1 MKVIAINSSP
11 RAGSGSKTELML
23 NHLVSGMRSAGAAVE
38 VVNLRD
44 TTIKN
49 CNGCY
54 TCWTKTPGICIHKDD
69 MTNDLFPKWLASDM
83 VVYATPLYNYTM
95 TATLKTFMERT
106 IPSFLPYFKVH
117 DGHMYHPLRHKNPAV
132 VLLSVAGMP
141 DKSQFESLSAHISF
155 YCSSPGRKLLAE
167 IYRPASEVM
176 QMPFMAE
183 KMNEILAA
191 TKAAGRELVKS
202 KRISPETLEKITQPI
217 IDKHSYME
225 IAKVLWNTC
234 ISEKLTLKEF
244 AEKNMVPRCA
254 SLEDFLLTL
263 PMSINAKATF
273 DRKITLQFNFSGQV
287 VEDCFFVIEQGEITA
302 HKGTCEDS
310 DLTIVTPF
318 DIWMDIM
325 TGKADGQQLFFD
337 QKYTI
342 AGDLALIPQLFPV

>member
-11 RAGSGSKTELML
+11 RAGNGSKTELML
-23 NHLVSGMRSAGAAVE
+23 KHLVSGMRAGGAEVE

-49 CNGCY
+49 CMGCY

-69 MTNDLFPKWLASDM
+69 MTNDLFPKWMASDM
-83 VVYATPLYNYTM
+83 VVYATPLYNYAM
-95 TATLKTFMERT
+95 TATLKTFIERT
-106 IPSFLPYFKVH
+106 IPSFLPYFEVH
-117 DGHMYHPLRHKNPAV
+117 DGRMYHPLRRKNPAV
-132 VLLSVAGMP
+132 VMLSVAGMP
-141 DKSQFESLSAHISF
+141 DKNQFDSLSAHIKF

-176 QMPFMAE
+176 QIPFMEE

-191 TKAAGRELVKS
+191 TKDAGRELVQS
-202 KRISPETLEKITQPI
+202 MQISPETLGKITQTI
-217 IDKHSYME
+217 IDNHSYME
-225 IAKVLWNTC
+225 IAKILWNTC
-234 ISEKLTLKEF
+234 ISEKVTLKEF

-263 PMSINAKATF
+263 PMSINTKATF

-287 VEDCFFVIEQGEITA
+287 VEKCFFIIEHGEITA
-302 HKGTCEDS
+302 HKGIRADS
-310 DLTIVTPF
+310 DLTITTPF

-342 AGDLALIPQLFPV
+342 AGDLSLISQLLPV

>member
-1 MKVIAINSSP
+1 MKVMAINSSP

-23 NHLVSGMRSAGAAVE
+23 NHLVDGMHAADAEVE
-38 VVNLRD
+38 VVNLRA

-49 CNGCY
+49 CIGCY
-54 TCWTKTPGICIHKDD
+54 TCWTKTPGTCIHKDD

-83 VVYATPLYNYTM
+83 VIYATPLYNYAM
-95 TATLKTFMERT
+95 AATLKTFIERT
-106 IPSFLPYFKVH
+106 IPSFQPYFKIH
-117 DGHMYHPLRHKNPAV
+117 DGRMYHPLRQKNPAV
-132 VLLSVAGMP
+132 VMLSVAGMP
-141 DKSQFESLSAHISF
+141 DKSQFGPLSAHIRF

-176 QMPFMAE
+176 QMPIME
-183 KMNEILAA
+183 ERMNEILAA
-191 TKAAGRELVKS
+191 TKAAGRELVQS
-202 KRISPETLEKITQPI
+202 KKVSPKTLEKITQNI
-217 IDKHSYME
+217 IDNHSYME

-234 ISEKLTLKEF
+234 INEKVTLKEF

-254 SLEDFLLTL
+254 TLEDFLLTL
-263 PMSINAKATF
+263 PMSINAKVAF
-273 DRKITLQFNFSGQV
+273 DRKITLQFKFNGQV
-287 VEDCFFVIEQGEITA
+287 TEDCFFIIEQGEITA
-302 HKGTCEDS
+302 HKGICENS

-342 AGDLALIPQLFPV
+342 AGDLSLIPQLFPV